1 MKMPSGFEEMRNGGE
16 LPKKETPMLPDA
28 VDQRSRAH
36 QGEETVAE
44 PPESD
49 FVPSDED
56 FVGGT
61 GKTPPKEK
69 GKGVRR
75 FAILFGGVLILLFLI
90 GLVPRFLNKLAIHRF
105 MAATEKTPVSV
116 ILPEKPQPL
125 SDLLLPG
132 TARGYYETPIWAR
145 VNGYIKNWWVDIGE
159 RVHEGQLMAE
169 IDAPDIDKSVEAHQ
183 GVLHSAEASLVL
195 ARITLDRWKEL
206 IKTRAVSQQAL
217 DERQAVYD
225 AALARVNAALGQ
237 LQHYEELQGFKK
249 ILAPFSGIVTAR
261 NIDVGTLVSLG
272 SEKGV
277 HEIYRVAVNDLM
289 RVYVAVPQN
298 YVPQIQLGTWA
309 DVTASELPGVIYHGL
324 VVRTAQAV
332 DPLSRTLLTEVDVGN
347 PDAKIVVNMYVDV
360 IFHLPTSST
369 LLIVPVN
376 AVLYRADGNFLVTVD
391 KHSRIH
397 YRKVELGHDL
407 GNVMEVASGL
417 DPQERVV
424 LNPPES
430 LEEGE
435 EVFVAADLSKSA
447 KGKEKSKSQKEEG
460 KKRHGG

>member
-1 MKMPSGFEEMRNGGE
+1 MKMPRAFEERDGE
-16 LPKKETPMLPDA
+16 EKTPKKGKKELLSDLLDRWSHSA
-28 VDQRSRAH
+28 HGGDQ
-36 QGEETVAE
+36 VAE
-44 PPESD
+44 PPEPESIPGEEKPPQKEGGE
-49 FVPSDED
+49 PS
-56 FVGGT
+56 
-61 GKTPPKEK
+61 K
-69 GKGVRR
+69 GKGGVRR
-75 FAILFGGVLILLFLI
+75 FAILFAGVLFLLFLI
-90 GLVPRFLNKLAIHRF
+90 GQIPRFFNRIALHRA
-105 MAATEKTPVSV
+105 MVAGEKVAVSV
-116 ILPEKPQPL
+116 ILPQKPKPV

-132 TARGYYETPIWAR
+132 TARGYYETPLWAR

-159 RVHEGQLMAE
+159 RVREGQLMAE
-169 IDAPDIDKSVEAHQ
+169 IDAPDIDKSVEAQQ
-183 GVLHSAEASLVL
+183 GVLHSAEANLVL

-225 AALARVNAALGQ
+225 AALARVNAARGQ
-237 LQHYEELQGFKK
+237 LQHYEQLQGFEK
-249 ILAPFSGIVTAR
+249 IVAPFSGIVTAR

-277 HEIYRVAVNDLM
+277 HELYRVAVNDLM

-347 PDAKIVVNMYVDV
+347 PDGKIVVNMYVDV
-360 IFHLPTSST
+360 IFHLPTVST

-376 AVLYRADGNFLVTVD
+376 AVLYRAEGTFLLTVD
-391 KHSRIH
+391 KQSRVH

-407 GNVMEVASGL
+407 GNEMEINSGL
-417 DPQERVV
+417 QPDERVI

-435 EVFVAADLSKSA
+435 EVIVAADLSKP
-447 KGKEKSKSQKEEG
+447 GKDKSEKEGG
-460 KKRHGG
+460 KKKHGSG